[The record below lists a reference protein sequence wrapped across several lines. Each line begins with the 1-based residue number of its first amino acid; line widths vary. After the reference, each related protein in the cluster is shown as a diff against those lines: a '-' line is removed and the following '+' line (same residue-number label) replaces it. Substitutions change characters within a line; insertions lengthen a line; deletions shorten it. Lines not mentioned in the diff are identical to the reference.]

1 MQIDLVLV
9 DSSPGFDQELN
20 GTELEENPYQ
30 VLLDP
35 RIEACEFRTQSR
47 LTLPN
52 SDWSGPNSCLKSMIA
67 HLLQYHTVQSVFA
80 PVAVPINERFG
91 EVRVQHN
98 GVLSSL
104 ALGDVIEGERSHQ
117 LGATRGERQIIVWLL
132 TEASW
137 QLAISKLETKWQRLR
152 CWVVKLP
159 GDESFKMLT
168 GLRRQVADA
177 QDLISH
183 SKFCFTR
190 AVQETG
196 LWIVNGRIISA
207 DEFWSSRPGAPTTAI
222 FRRAQSMD
230 VRNLPDSFQNMEQR
244 MSAMTLAINQEIQVV
259 IGSVQVEDAKTM
271 KRQTEWMV
279 ALALLAA
286 IYLPMTLV
294 TGIFGMNI
302 SEINADETLPSRWA
316 ALKVWGIVFGATLG
330 CILVY
335 ALARRLIRW
344 VLKLREL
351 AKADAIHIEAL
362 IRWPKREEKVKP

>member
-1 MQIDLVLV
+1 MV
-9 DSSPGFDQELN
+9 
-20 GTELEENPYQ
+20 EESPYQ

-35 RIEACEFRTQSR
+35 RIDACGIRTQSR
-47 LTLPN
+47 LTLN
-52 SDWSGPNSCLKSMIA
+52 NVEWEGSDNCLRSMIA
-67 HLLQYHTVQSVFA
+67 QLLQHHTVQSVFA
-80 PVAVPINERFG
+80 PVAVPLNEALG
-91 EVRVQHN
+91 ELRLQRD
-98 GVLSSL
+98 GVEFSL
-104 ALGDVIEGERSHQ
+104 TLGDVVHGEHSHQ

-137 QLAISKLETKWQRLR
+137 QLSIAKLENKWQRVR
-152 CWVVKLP
+152 CSVMKLA

-168 GLRRQVADA
+168 DLRRQVADA
-177 QDLISH
+177 QDLISN
-183 SKFCFTR
+183 SKHCFTR
-190 AVQETG
+190 AVKETG

-207 DEFWSSRPGAPTTAI
+207 DEFWSSRPGAPTTSI

-230 VRNLPDSFQNMEQR
+230 VRNLPDSFQSMEQR

-302 SEINADETLPSRWA
+302 SEINADEKLPSRWA
-316 ALKVWGIVFGATLG
+316 ALKLWGIVFGATVG
-330 CILVY
+330 CILTY
-335 ALARRLIRW
+335 ALVRWLIRW
-344 VLKLREL
+344 LLELREM
-351 AKADAIHIEAL
+351 AKAGAIHIEAL
-362 IRWPKREEKVKP
+362 KFK